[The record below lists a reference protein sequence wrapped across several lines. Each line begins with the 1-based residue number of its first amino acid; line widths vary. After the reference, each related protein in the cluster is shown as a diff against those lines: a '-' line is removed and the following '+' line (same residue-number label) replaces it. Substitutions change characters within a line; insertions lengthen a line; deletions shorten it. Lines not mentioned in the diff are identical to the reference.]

1 MVKESVMGM
10 MNEMSQAQKEMEMMA
25 DFARMEIKMKIMQIM
40 FSQPTPEAKVAAI
53 TDYILKES
61 NETRPM
67 D

>member
-40 FSQPTPEAKVAAI
+40 FSQPTPESKVAAI
-53 TDYILKES
+53 TDYI
-61 NETRPM
+61 
-67 D
+67 

>member
-40 FSQPTPEAKVAAI
+40 FSQPTAEAKVAAI
-53 TDYILKES
+53 VDYILRES

>member
-1 MVKESVMGM
+1 MVKGTVMGK
-10 MNEMSQAQKEMEMMA
+10 MNEMSQAQREMEMMA

-40 FSQPTPEAKVAAI
+40 FSQPTAEAKVAAI

-61 NETRPM
+61 DETRPM

>member
-1 MVKESVMGM
+1 MVKGTVMGKM
-10 MNEMSQAQKEMEMMA
+10 KEMSQTEKEMEMMA

-40 FSQPTPEAKVAAI
+40 FSQPTAEAKVAAI

-61 NETRPM
+61 DETRPM

>member
-1 MVKESVMGM
+1 MVKGTVMGK
-10 MNEMSQAQKEMEMMA
+10 MNEMSQAQREMEMMA

-40 FSQPTPEAKVAAI
+40 FSQPTAEAKVAAI
-53 TDYILKES
+53 VDYILKES